1 MWINLIIQE
10 NGHFLQTFFVNL
22 LANTADFFFFFFSPP
37 VLFQQGRS
45 HSRPVVLLFQRAL
58 LQYKNTYFDIQQN
71 KIYTVVNIKIT
82 F

>member
-1 MWINLIIQE
+1 MKMYFIYLFIFI
-10 NGHFLQTFFVNL
+10 
-22 LANTADFFFFFFSPP
+22 S

-71 KIYTVVNIKIT
+71 KILHSGQHKNHILSIQIKAYKINNKVKIVE
-82 F
+82 